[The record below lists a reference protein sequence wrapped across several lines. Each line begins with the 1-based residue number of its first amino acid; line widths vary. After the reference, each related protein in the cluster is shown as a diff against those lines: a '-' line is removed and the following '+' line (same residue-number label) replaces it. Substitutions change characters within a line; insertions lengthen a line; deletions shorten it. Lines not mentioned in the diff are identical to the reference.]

1 MAAKKEEESLWD
13 LGVASSIGEISA
25 IRKKKKK
32 GKIKPESSSFFPSLN
47 DIVLPSHR
55 GIHSNK
61 NKKMAAGRHNPL
73 EDERP

>member
-32 GKIKPESSSFFPSLN
+32 RREKSNLNLHLSFP
-47 DIVLPSHR
+47 P
-55 GIHSNK
+55 
-61 NKKMAAGRHNPL
+61 
-73 EDERP
+73 